1 MSLLVTLLVF
11 IAVVAVVTLVGMRL
25 YVRPKEAMERVAG
38 GIDQTE
44 HMPAHPSLAI
54 YELIKRLGN
63 FIPQSPKDVT
73 VMQRRLIRAGIRN
86 ENALKI
92 LYGAKFVCGVSF
104 PLLMGLGGST
114 SSMEPSNKIF
124 GVLGAAAAGFFLPNE
139 YVRRMASKRQKEI
152 ARGLANALD
161 LLVVCVESGLGLD
174 QAILQV
180 SKELEHAH
188 PEISEEFGFVNL
200 ELKAGKRR
208 VDALRN
214 LAERTGVDDLKKLV
228 AVLIQ
233 ADRFGTGVAVSL
245 RQHSDFMR
253 VQARQIAEE
262 KAAKLGVKLIFP
274 IFFCILPSLFVVT
287 VGPVAVKIMRE
298 LVPMMNSIQYGLK
311 LRTKEAH

>member
-1 MSLLVTLLVF
+1 MPLLLSFLVF

-73 VMQRRLIRAGIRN
+73 VMQRRLIRAGVRN

-92 LYGAKFVCGVSF
+92 LYGAKAVCGVGI
-104 PLLMGLGGST
+104 PLLVALLVVP
-114 SSMEPSNKIF
+114 SSAESSNKIF
-124 GVLGAAAAGFFLPNE
+124 YILASAAVGFFGPNE
-139 YVRRMASKRQKEI
+139 YVRRMAAKRQKEI

-233 ADRFGTGVAVSL
+233 ADRFGTGVAQSL
-245 RQHSDFMR
+245 RAHSDFMR

-298 LVPMMNSIQYGLK
+298 LVPMMNSV
-311 LRTKEAH
+311 

>member
-1 MSLLVTLLVF
+1 MSLMVPIVF
-11 IAVVAVVTLVGMRL
+11 IVVMAIVVLAGMKM

-38 GIDQTE
+38 GIDPADHQV
-44 HMPAHPSLAI
+44 AHPSLAI
-54 YELIKRLGN
+54 HELIKRLGN

-92 LYGAKFVCGVSF
+92 LYGCKAVFGIGLPLLAALGVSA
-104 PLLMGLGGST
+104 
-114 SSMEPSNKIF
+114 SSMDSTNGIAAIM
-124 GVLGAAAAGFFLPNE
+124 AAAAVGFFGPNE
-139 YVRRMASKRQKEI
+139 YVRRLAAKRQKEI
-152 ARGLANALD
+152 SRGLANALD

-188 PEISEEFGFVNL
+188 PEVSEEFGFVNL

-233 ADRFGTGVAVSL
+233 ADRFGTGVAQSL
-245 RQHSDFMR
+245 RAHSDFMR
-253 VQARQIAEE
+253 IQARQIAEE

-298 LVPMMNSIQYGLK
+298 LVPMMNSV
-311 LRTKEAH
+311 